1 MPALRLTTLL
11 FQLPARP
18 CFLRYSHD
26 EDDVLT
32 GSRDVEESE
41 CTAKRRGWLESS
53 HVKDSQASAA
63 PQKKRPRP
71 CPARHEDT
79 MNTTASGVPAL
90 GRPIK
95 PDENA
100 AKPLD
105 ISAEVKKTQEHN
117 AAAVNGAPKDSEK
130 QQHQQPA
137 ADEKKGPGDESAK
150 KEAGPAGGYDA
161 TPIPYRPGG
170 YTIKMTIH
178 RASNLP
184 MADLNSLSSDPFV
197 LAEIKADQPATRHKE
212 DPPLRTRTRT
222 IRRSTDP
229 EWNAEWIVANA
240 PSSGFKIKMRVY
252 DEDPADK
259 DDRLGNVHIH
269 IPSINESWPGIKEK
283 SYGIE
288 KRAGSKRAYAIRAV
302 ATCFRVAK
310 HMHGDLWLSVELLGK
325 TPEDGQNG
333 RMYTIGPQWWTRH
346 FSPLLGRL
354 ANTHAPDE
362 EKDAQQQQENGGN
375 QEKQQPKR
383 YDFQANQMQ
392 LKGPVP
398 PELYHR
404 YVEVS
409 PAKRT
414 RPGTSKRTDIISSS
428 SHGSR
433 ACSLPPAS
441 KATSCQRLYTTSTR
455 ECTTSIAQHSGDT
468 LGQILEKRSP
478 TSSLTWYIGTKELA
492 SLPTCSPWTRSGVSP
507 RPARNLG

>member
-1 MPALRLTTLL
+1 MNTNADG
-11 FQLPARP
+11 LPAEDRP
-18 CFLRYSHD
+18 VKHHD
-26 EDDVLT
+26 EAV
-32 GSRDVEESE
+32 
-41 CTAKRRGWLESS
+41 
-53 HVKDSQASAA
+53 
-63 PQKKRPRP
+63 RPL
-71 CPARHEDT
+71 
-79 MNTTASGVPAL
+79 NFG
-90 GRPIK
+90 
-95 PDENA
+95 DEA
-100 AKPLD
+100 
-105 ISAEVKKTQEHN
+105 KKTQEHN
-117 AAAVNGAPKDSEK
+117 AEALNGAPQDPEK
-130 QQHQQPA
+130 QQQPA
-137 ADEKKGPGDESAK
+137 VDEKKGDNDGEQEK
-150 KEAGPAGGYDA
+150 KDSGPAGGYDA
-161 TPIPYRPGG
+161 TPIPYKPGG

-184 MADLNSLSSDPFV
+184 MADLNSLSSDPYV

-269 IPSINESWPGIKEK
+269 VPSINESWPGIKEK

-288 KRAGSKRAYAIRAV
+288 KRSGSKRAYAIRAV

-362 EKDAQQQQENGGN
+362 EKEAQQQQENGN
-375 QEKQQPKR
+375 SNEKQQAKR

-398 PELYHR
+398 AELYHR
-404 YVEVS
+404 YVEVGIHERR
-409 PAKRT
+409 AAIA
-414 RPGTSKRTDIISSS
+414 D
-428 SHGSR
+428 HANSR
-433 ACSLPPAS
+433 
-441 KATSCQRLYTTSTR
+441 
-455 ECTTSIAQHSGDT
+455 
-468 LGQILEKRSP
+468 
-478 TSSLTWYIGTKELA
+478 SSL
-492 SLPTCSPWTRSGVSP
+492 
-507 RPARNLG
+507 NLG